1 MNRRDFLK
9 NTAGAALFTG
19 AIPLLKSNSLAAQR
33 KLDKIGLQLYS
44 VRQLMQQD
52 FTGTLTRVAQAGYDE
67 VEFAGYYNQSPE
79 AVKALLQELKITS
92 PANHSQYNT
101 LKEDTI
107 EQTIAAAKII
117 GHSYLILP
125 SLPME
130 FPRAGGQRPP
140 QGSQTGQTLP
150 ADQQP
155 PKPEGQQGQPPQQP
169 QPRPRPQMPAFTL
182 EKVKEFAAI
191 FNRVGETC
199 KKAGLGFAY
208 HNHTME
214 FQKIEG
220 SEDIMYDVLLKE
232 TNPDYVG
239 YELDLGWA
247 VAAGADPLAYF
258 EKFPGRFPF
267 FHVKDMNAEKQSVI
281 EGQGIIDFASIF
293 AQSAKAGVKYYIV
306 EYEGREEP
314 MASVEACVKY
324 LKNLTF

>member
-19 AIPLLKSNSLAAQR
+19 AIPLLKSNSLAAQK
-33 KLDKIGLQLYS
+33 KLAKVGLQLYS

-79 AVKALLQELKITS
+79 AIKTLLQELKITS
-92 PANHSQYNT
+92 PANHTQYNT

-130 FPRAGGQRPP
+130 FPRAGGQRPQGGQPGPTPP
-140 QGSQTGQTLP
+140 QG
-150 ADQQP
+150 QQP
-155 PKPEGQQGQPPQQP
+155 KAPEAQPGQPSQQNP
-169 QPRPRPQMPAFTL
+169 PRPRPQMPAFTL

-199 KKAGLGFAY
+199 KKAGLAFAY

-267 FHVKDMNAEKQSVI
+267 FHVKDMNAEKQSVVC
-281 EGQGIIDFASIF
+281 GQGIVDFASIF
-293 AQSAKAGVKYYIV
+293 AQANKAGAQYYIV

-324 LKNLTF
+324 LKAMTF